1 MHQGTIQACN
11 KFFVFFTVPKDRKS
25 IVESVPEMESEL
37 KRVQMLMGD
46 LQKQRQQLS
55 LQVRHLTDKSQN
67 LAQQMQWPSNVALNQ
82 SNQSPSSKAAP
93 QVNSASPA
101 TTTWMQTDLDISPI
115 VSDESQFHLAN
126 TNDKQEIKTVRI
138 VKRESERRHRERSSS
153 EQNKGLYVKD
163 DIYGTKEDQQITSH
177 QRTKSQDQLP
187 VTSPS
192 KSDFHFLCFY
202 SLEYFHIF

>member
-1 MHQGTIQACN
+1 
-11 KFFVFFTVPKDRKS
+11 
-25 IVESVPEMESEL
+25 MESEL

-67 LAQQMQWPSNVALNQ
+67 LAQQMQWPSNVTLNQ
-82 SNQSPSSKAAP
+82 SNQSPSPKAAP
-93 QVNSASPA
+93 QVSPA
-101 TTTWMQTDLDISPI
+101 TTAWMQTDLDISPI
-115 VSDESQFHLAN
+115 ASDESQFHLAN

-192 KSDFHFLCFY
+192 KSDFNFLSFFRDTHKFY
-202 SLEYFHIF
+202 HIFVDITRTDPDTKNLFTSCDRGLNYA